1 MLRTRRVITALTI
14 SAASALILT
23 ACTGTGS
30 SPDPSASAEP
40 ATIEYWHINTE
51 AFGAAAVDEL
61 VSEFNDAHPNI
72 TVEAKFYDGYS
83 NLVTAL
89 QAAIAAGNAPDVAQI
104 GYSRNRYVA
113 ENFPYV
119 PISDLGVD
127 TSTVE
132 DNILELGQ
140 VDGTQVAMPYGLSVL
155 QMYYNGDLLE
165 QAGID
170 PADLKTWDDWTDAA
184 ETFKAATGLPL
195 VNFQQFPGDNFI
207 PQAMISSNGGSVLGC
222 DDGTAKATF
231 DSEEGIEAVGLM
243 GELAQDGLATNLT
256 SDQALQAFLGGQ
268 AGTLVTSSA
277 SRANLESQ
285 ANFTL
290 GANTFPSFGSQALKL
305 PAGGNNLFVFS
316 DTDAKKAA
324 AAEFV
329 EYLGTDPSAI
339 ETWVAGTGYLSP
351 VEGAA
356 AEYTESNPLQAIAAE
371 SAQYLT
377 PWVSFPGQGGLQAS
391 QIMYDATQAIMG
403 GTATAKDAL
412 TAAAEQI
419 NTQISGKSCG

>member
-1 MLRTRRVITALTI
+1 
-14 SAASALILT
+14 
-23 ACTGTGS
+23 
-30 SPDPSASAEP
+30 
-40 ATIEYWHINTE
+40 
-51 AFGAAAVDEL
+51 
-61 VSEFNDAHPNI
+61 
-72 TVEAKFYDGYS
+72 
-83 NLVTAL
+83 
-89 QAAIAAGNAPDVAQI
+89 
-104 GYSRNRYVA
+104 
-113 ENFPYV
+113 
-119 PISDLGVD
+119 
-127 TSTVE
+127 
-132 DNILELGQ
+132 
-140 VDGTQVAMPYGLSVL
+140 MPYGLSVL